1 VKTEYT
7 YEGATFEVEC
17 DVDWM
22 DSKDNTFATIV
33 SIKHAGVE
41 FWDILP
47 LSTIQ
52 FIEEQIN
59 NRMEN

>member
-1 VKTEYT
+1 
-7 YEGATFEVEC
+7 
-17 DVDWM
+17 M
-22 DSKDNTFATIV
+22 DSKENTFATIV

-47 LSTIQ
+47 PSTIQ

>member
-1 VKTEYT
+1 MKTEYT
-7 YEGATFEVEC
+7 YESATFEIEC
-17 DVDWM
+17 EVDWW
-22 DSKDNTFATIV
+22 DSKENTYATIV

-47 LSTIQ
+47 FYTIQ

-59 NRMEN
+59 NRWE

>member
-1 VKTEYT
+1 MKTEYT
-7 YEGATFEVEC
+7 YEGAFFEIEC
-17 DVDWM
+17 EVDWW
-22 DSKDNTFATIV
+22 DSKENTYATIV

-47 LSTIQ
+47 HSTIQ

-59 NRMEN
+59 NRWE

>member
-1 VKTEYT
+1 MKTEYT
-7 YEGATFEVEC
+7 YEGATFEIEYE
-17 DVDWM
+17 VDWV
-22 DSKDNTFATIV
+22 DSKDNTFLTIV

-47 LSTIQ
+47 SSTIE

-59 NRMEN
+59 NRME

>member
-1 VKTEYT
+1 MKTEYT
-7 YEGATFEVEC
+7 YESATFDIEC
-17 DVDWM
+17 EVDWF
-22 DSKDNTFATIV
+22 DSKESTFATIV
-33 SIKHAGVE
+33 SIKHAGAE

>member
-1 VKTEYT
+1 MKTEYT
-7 YEGATFEVEC
+7 YEGALFEIEC
-17 DVDWM
+17 EVDWW
-22 DSKDNTFATIV
+22 DSKENTYATIV

-47 LSTIQ
+47 RDTIQ

-59 NRMEN
+59 NRWE

>member
-1 VKTEYT
+1 MITDYT

-22 DSKDNTFATIV
+22 DSNDHTIATIV
-33 SIKHAGVE
+33 SIKHHGVE

-47 LSTIQ
+47 RDTIQ

-59 NRMEN
+59 TRMEN

>member
-1 VKTEYT
+1 MKTEFV
-7 YEGATFEVEC
+7 YEGATFEIEC
-17 DVDWM
+17 DVDWW
-22 DSKDNTFATIV
+22 DSKENTYATIV

-47 LSTIQ
+47 HSTIQ

-59 NRMEN
+59 TRME

>member
-1 VKTEYT
+1 MKTEYT
-7 YEGATFEVEC
+7 YEGATFELEC
-17 DVDWM
+17 EVDWV
-22 DSKDNTFATIV
+22 DSKEGTGMSIV
-33 SIKHAGVE
+33 SIKHANVE

-59 NRMEN
+59 NRMEP